1 MTLRTKTCITL
12 LFLCQQLVATGM
24 FTSRLQAQQ
33 PGRAE
38 GPPPPPAQL
47 LTNDESGEPVTIKA
61 RQQEKQG
68 DIYTL
73 SGDVEIEFRDYTVR
87 ADEVMYDAASGAV
100 HAKGHLAFDG
110 GVHDEHIEASRG
122 EYNVRTQTGKFYDVV
137 GTTGVRF
144 RGRNVTLTTDEPFA
158 FTGKLVEKVSKD
170 QFVVHE
176 GSVTSCELPKPK
188 WTFNAQRVEIHLG
201 STARIYNSTFRIR
214 SFPIF
219 YFPFAAH
226 PVTKLGR
233 QSGFLVP
240 TFGASSR
247 KGTII
252 GESFYW
258 AINRSMD
265 ATVGAEYYSSRGWA
279 QHGEFR
285 AKPTPNSTINATY
298 FGVLD
303 RGFGPAKIDQG
314 GQDVKLSAE
323 AILPANIRGVVSAN
337 YLSSFLFRLAFTETF
352 AQAVNSEVK
361 SLAFVSKDLSGYFL
375 NVNAARYQN
384 FQSSTKGDLITI
396 VHVPSFE
403 LNTVEH
409 RIFKSPFYWSGTGAI
424 EGVSRREPTFKT
436 DDVVGRIDLNPRL
449 SLPVFLRGWTLRSEV
464 GFRNT
469 FYTQRRSD
477 AAGIGTPLDEAL
489 NRRAIEASA
498 ELRPPTLMRIFA
510 KPVFGRTL
518 KHTIE
523 PKIAYHVVN
532 GVSGFRNVIRFDWR
546 DIQSDT
552 SEIEYGI
559 TQRWFLKKNQPCPP
573 EPAAQKCE
581 GPHEF
586 ISWEIVNRYYFDPE
600 FGGAVVNG
608 KRNVL
613 TSTADFTGIA
623 FLTEPRRFSPV
634 LSRLRVRATANTDVS
649 WQLDYDT
656 KKGRINASTV
666 FVNYRLGDFFV
677 GGSHA
682 FLHAP
687 GEIFVNN
694 PIPAPDKFNQ
704 FRVLLGYGS
713 PTKRGWSASTNIG
726 FDSNTD
732 FLQYGS
738 FQGSYNWDCCGLSM
752 EYRRFALGTVRNENQ
767 FRFAF
772 TLANIGTFGNLKR
785 QDRIF

>member
-1 MTLRTKTCITL
+1 MVV
-12 LFLCQQLVATGM
+12 FLCQQFVAMGM
-24 FTSRLQAQQ
+24 FTSQLHAQT
-33 PGRAE
+33 E
-38 GPPPPPAQL
+38 GPAPPPTPAQL
-47 LTNDESGEPVTIKA
+47 LTNDESGELVTIKA
-61 RQQEKQG
+61 REQEKQG
-68 DIYTL
+68 DVYKL

-87 ADEVMYDAASGAV
+87 ADEVTYNAASGLV
-100 HAKGHLAFDG
+100 DAKGHLAFDG
-110 GVHDEHIEASRG
+110 GIHDEHIEASHG
-122 EYNVRTQTGKFYDVV
+122 EYNVRTQTGKFYNVV

-158 FTGKLVEKVSKD
+158 FTGKVVEKVSKD
-170 QFVVHE
+170 KFVVHD
-176 GSVTSCELPKPK
+176 GSVTSCELPRPK
-188 WTFNAQRVEIHLG
+188 WTFNAQRVEISLG
-201 STARIYNSTFRIR
+201 STARIYNSTFRVR

-265 ATVGAEYYSSRGWA
+265 ATIGAEYYSSRGWA

-285 AKPTPNSTINATY
+285 AKPTQNSTINATY

-303 RGFGPAKIDQG
+303 RGFGPTKIDQG
-314 GQDVKLSAE
+314 GQDIKLTAE
-323 AILPANIRGVVSAN
+323 AMLPENIRGVVSAN
-337 YLSSFLFRLAFTETF
+337 YLSSFLFRLAFTEIF

-361 SLAFVSKDLSGYFL
+361 SLAFLSKDLSGYFL

-384 FQSSTKGDLITI
+384 FQSATRGDLITI
-396 VHVPSFE
+396 VRVPSFE
-403 LNTVEH
+403 INTVEH
-409 RIFKSPFYWSGTGAI
+409 RIFKSPLYWSGTGAL

-436 DDVVGRIDLNPRL
+436 DDVVGRIDVNPRL
-449 SLPVFLRGWTLRSEV
+449 ALPLFLRGWTLRSEV
-464 GFRNT
+464 GLRNT

-477 AAGIGTPLDEAL
+477 TAGIGTPLDDPL
-489 NRRAIEASA
+489 NRRAIEANI
-498 ELRPPTLMRIFA
+498 ELRPPTLMRIFER
-510 KPVFGRTL
+510 PVFGRTL
-518 KHTIE
+518 KHTVE
-523 PKIAYHVVN
+523 PRIAYHVVN

-546 DIQSDT
+546 DILSDT
-552 SEIEYGI
+552 SELEYGL
-559 TQRWFLKKNQPCPP
+559 TQRWFLKNKQPCPP
-573 EPAAQKCE
+573 EESPGTCE
-581 GPHEF
+581 GPREF
-586 ISWEIVNRYYFDPE
+586 ISWEVVNRYYFDPE
-600 FGGAVVNG
+600 FGGAVING

-634 LSRLRVRATANTDVS
+634 VSKLRVRATSNADIS

-656 KKGRINASTV
+656 KKGYINASTV
-666 FVNYRLGDFFV
+666 FVNYRLGDFFL

-694 PIPAPDKFNQ
+694 PMPAPDKFNQ
-704 FRVLLGYGS
+704 FRVLVGYGNPS
-713 PTKRGWSASTNIG
+713 KRGWNASTNIG
-726 FDSNTD
+726 FDANTE

-785 QDRIF
+785 QDRMF